1 MKKLLLSIVFF
12 LSLIFSG
19 FSAVYYVDLSATGTN
34 DGSSWL
40 DAFTTIESAIDAAT
54 IGDEIWVAQGSYTPE
69 TTSSTDY
76 YSLKNGVEMYGGFS
90 GTEMLLEERNVELY
104 TTTLDGNIND
114 PGSST
119 DNLLHVVK
127 ALDVTL
133 STRLDGFTII
143 NGRADGTFLTSEM
156 GGGFM
161 NEGGSCSI
169 ANCTFL
175 GNYCSYGG
183 GAIAQYSNG
192 ILNMDNC
199 IIRSNLSDSKGGGI
213 IVRIGTLNITNS
225 DISSNECAGSG
236 GAIRVYEGTINLDRC
251 SISGN
256 IAGNS
261 STINVDDEGAI
272 NCTNSVIVG
281 NVANSS
287 SVANISLLSN
297 NESHSFINCTIAHN
311 RNNDSENVANS
322 RSMFLNDN
330 TEIRNCIVWDNNGVG
345 TGEINSGGT
354 TISHSIVS
362 GGYTIS
368 GEQQPN
374 IYQNDPEFVSPTN
387 SAAAP
392 FFFEDYDYRLPIL
405 GFPVDAGVDG
415 FADDLNFDFDG
426 NDRVNGA
433 AVDLGAF
440 ENPYCINNS
449 VEILAADG
457 LEACEGET
465 IELSASVLGEYFWSN
480 DASDSTITVEE
491 TGDFYLTVIDE
502 LGCLGEAEA
511 SVTIY
516 ETSIEITGQDAYCEG
531 SFTTVTAE
539 GDNTDY
545 VWSDGQEG
553 ASAIFSSEGEFTV
566 TAESTEG
573 GCPVEA
579 SITITES
586 PIPDPAIFNT
596 DNLLSTGFFT
606 TYQWFLD
613 GEPIAGAT
621 DNTYQAAVNGVY
633 HVEVTNA
640 AGCEGIS
647 STSTVDDIIIHVGE
661 EEILFNVYP
670 TIFDESFTVRNTSGV
685 ALNIALY
692 DMNGRL
698 VLADVFTGN
707 DNLVNTIKIEC
718 GVYLLVL
725 MGDGS
730 TSKFRLVK
738 K

>member
-1 MKKLLLSIVFF
+1 L
-12 LSLIFSG
+12 
-19 FSAVYYVDLSATGTN
+19 
-34 DGSSWL
+34 
-40 DAFTTIESAIDAAT
+40 
-54 IGDEIWVAQGSYTPE
+54 
-69 TTSSTDY
+69 
-76 YSLKNGVEMYGGFS
+76 MYGGFS
-90 GTEMLLEERNVELY
+90 GDELLLEDRDIELY

-133 STRLDGFTII
+133 MTRLDGFTII
-143 NGRADGTFLTSEM
+143 NGRADGTFLTSEI

-161 NEGGSCSI
+161 NEGGSCTI

-183 GAIAQYSNG
+183 AAIAQYSNG

-213 IVRIGTLNITNS
+213 IVRSGTLNISNS
-225 DISSNECAGSG
+225 DISSNECSGSG
-236 GAIRVYEGTINLDRC
+236 GAIRVYTGTINIDKC

-261 STINVDDEGAI
+261 STINVDEEGAI

-311 RNNDSENVANS
+311 KNTDSENVANS

-368 GEQQPN
+368 GVQQPN
-374 IYQNDPEFVSPTN
+374 IYQNDPEFVTPGN
-387 SAAAP
+387 SSSAP
-392 FFFEDYDYRLPIL
+392 FFHEDYDYRLPL
-405 GFPVDAGVDG
+405 LSFPVDAGVDG
-415 FADDLNFDFDG
+415 FASDLNFDFDG
-426 NDRVNGA
+426 NIRINGT

-449 VEILAADG
+449 VEILASNG

-465 IELSASVLGEYFWSN
+465 IELSASVVGEYIWSN
-480 DASDSTITVEE
+480 NSTDSTITVDSS
-491 TGDFYLTVIDE
+491 GDLHLTVIDE
-502 LGCLGEAEA
+502 NGCLGEADE

-516 ETSIEITGQDAYCEG
+516 ETSIEITGQESYCEG
-531 SFTTVTAE
+531 SFTTVTAA

-545 VWSDGQEG
+545 IWSDGQEG

-566 TAESTEG
+566 TAESMEG
-573 GCPVEA
+573 GCPVQA
-579 SITITES
+579 SIEITES
-586 PIPDPAIFNT
+586 PTPNPAIFNT

-606 TYQWFLD
+606 TYQWYLD
-613 GEPIAGAT
+613 GNLITGAT
-621 DNTYQAAVNGVY
+621 DNTYQAIENGVY
-633 HVEVTNA
+633 HVEVTNT
-640 AGCEGIS
+640 AGCEG
-647 STSTVDDIIIHVGE
+647 TSITTTVDDIIINIGE
-661 EEILFNVYP
+661 EEILFSVYP
-670 TIFDESFTVRNTSGV
+670 TNFDESFQIRNNSGV
-685 ALNIALY
+685 
-692 DMNGRL
+692 
-698 VLADVFTGN
+698 
-707 DNLVNTIKIEC
+707 LVNIRVYDLSGKVVLIDTLVGEYNQVNASSIGSGI
-718 GVYLLVL
+718 YLLEISS
-725 MGDGS
+725 GS
-730 TSKFRLVK
+730 SRSSFKMVK
-738 K
+738 